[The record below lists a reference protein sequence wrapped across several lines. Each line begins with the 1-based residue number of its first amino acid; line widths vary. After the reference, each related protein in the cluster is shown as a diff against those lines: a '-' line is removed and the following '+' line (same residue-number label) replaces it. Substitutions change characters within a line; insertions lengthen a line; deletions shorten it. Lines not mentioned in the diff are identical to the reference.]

1 MGFLTAAYGKLMA
14 ARHLREIQYQQAD
27 IQRRLRQ
34 VTREI
39 GQKDKM
45 YQAQERNMRQS
56 MQSQMQQCIMG
67 AAYQA
72 GLPIG
77 NAMMGMNGMGAFGQD
92 CSMFAAMGGF
102 NQQQMQLYSAVQQQ
116 AQMQFMQAQTLWQN
130 MFEMQRDA
138 DLQALKDLEADLQT
152 ENESLNS
159 QIKIAEEE
167 YNMYKEQ
174 EKSGAKAFTPESGQG

>member
-1 MGFLTAAYGKLMA
+1 
-14 ARHLREIQYQQAD
+14 
-27 IQRRLRQ
+27 
-34 VTREI
+34 
-39 GQKDKM
+39 
-45 YQAQERNMRQS
+45 
-56 MQSQMQQCIMG
+56 
-67 AAYQA
+67 
-72 GLPIG
+72 
-77 NAMMGMNGMGAFGQD
+77 
-92 CSMFAAMGGF
+92 
-102 NQQQMQLYSAVQQQ
+102 MQLYSAVQQQ

>member
-1 MGFLTAAYGKLMA
+1 MGFLTGAYGKLMA

-27 IQRRLRQ
+27 VQRRLRH

-39 GQKDKM
+39 ADKDKM

-67 AAYQA
+67 AAYKA

-152 ENESLNS
+152 EKESLDS
-159 QIKIAEEE
+159 QVKIAQNE
-167 YNMYKEQ
+167 YEMYKEQ
-174 EKSGAKAFTPESGQG
+174 EKTGAKAFMPESGQG